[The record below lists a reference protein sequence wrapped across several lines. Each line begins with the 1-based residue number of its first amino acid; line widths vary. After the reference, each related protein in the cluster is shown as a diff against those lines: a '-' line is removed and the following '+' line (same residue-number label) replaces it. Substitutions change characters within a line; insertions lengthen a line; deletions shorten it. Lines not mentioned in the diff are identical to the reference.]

1 MPSLEYQTHIFLKN
15 YFSKNIREMAL
26 VFNSYSIAA
35 FEEIRDISRDST
47 DVTRMY
53 FYI

>member
-1 MPSLEYQTHIFLKN
+1 
-15 YFSKNIREMAL
+15 MAL
-26 VFNSYSIAA
+26 VLNSYSIAA

-53 FYI
+53 CDNKTTPQCLY